1 MAMERS
7 VIATTEGGPPAFVPP
22 DAGVLVSPGDDS
34 ALLAA
39 LERTAAMPTP
49 NRAAREAARLHD
61 VRTEAAKMLDV
72 LEGARRR

>member
-1 MAMERS
+1 
-7 VIATTEGGPPAFVPP
+7 
-22 DAGVLVSPGDDS
+22 
-34 ALLAA
+34 
-39 LERTAAMPTP
+39 MPTP